1 MRVRPPN
8 PGTASGGPRSIP
20 AFARISRFAQS
31 GPSPGLRG
39 GSDRD
44 PKADEVRGRRSLIL
58 ALALAWALP
67 AAAAAAETPPVFRE
81 EVPGIATAHVA
92 RDEPWSIHVVR
103 VDRSRPGLRFFPSLA
118 FHDRIGLNPLSDQ
131 VALFPK
137 SLGTPVAAI
146 NGDFYA
152 IENDPL
158 PGDPRGLLIQQGG
171 LVSAP
176 IDRDCLW
183 FDDAGTPHIDTVQ
196 PRFTVRVGDS
206 EPVAFGLNEDFDGSR
221 PVVLT
226 HAASQAIEWD
236 PPSGWILS
244 RDGSHPWLPLKAG
257 QRLRAVVQGPVQ
269 SHRPPLGPDRLIL
282 RAGPGWRDTLRP
294 GAPVVLDLNTEPS
307 LGAAVSALGG
317 GPALV
322 HRGRPTGKS
331 AARSFER
338 HPRSA
343 FGWNDRHCFL
353 AVVDG
358 RQAGLSVGM
367 TLAEWSEFL
376 VELGCHEAINLDGGG
391 STELIAGER
400 ILNSPCYGRERA
412 TATGLLVVR
421 FALGSAPS
429 PAPATAPAPSPK
441 TEGGV
446 RTP

>member
-1 MRVRPPN
+1 MRPPTSN
-8 PGTASGGPRSIP
+8 PARPTGGHRSTPGVIDPNRRSWLGRCLRRARLVRHPLVATFLAVTVAWTLAGAS
-20 AFARISRFAQS
+20 S
-31 GPSPGLRG
+31 GP
-39 GSDRD
+39 
-44 PKADEVRGRRSLIL
+44 
-58 ALALAWALP
+58 
-67 AAAAAAETPPVFRE
+67 TFRE
-81 EVPGIATAHVA
+81 ESPGIATAHIVK
-92 RDEPWSIHVVR
+92 DEPWSIHVVR
-103 VDRSRPGLRFFPSLA
+103 VDRSRRGLGFFPSLA

-131 VALFPK
+131 VSLFPK

-152 IENDPL
+152 IENDPM
-158 PGDPRGLLIQQGG
+158 PGDPRGLFIQKGG

-176 IDRDCLW
+176 VERDCLW
-183 FDDAGTPHIDTVQ
+183 FDAAGTPHIDTVH
-196 PRFTVRVGDS
+196 PRFTVRVGGS
-206 EPVAFGLNEDFDGSR
+206 APVAFGLNEDFDGSR

-244 RDGSHPWLPLKAG
+244 RDGSHPWLPLQAG
-257 QRLRAVVQGPVQ
+257 QRLRAVVQGPVR
-269 SHRPPLGPDRLIL
+269 SHRPPVDPDRLIL
-282 RAGPGWRDTLRP
+282 RAGPELRDHLRP
-294 GAPVVLDLNTEPS
+294 GAPVILDLSTEPS
-307 LGAAVSALGG
+307 LGTAVAAIGG

-322 HRGRPTGKS
+322 HQGRPTGKS
-331 AARSFER
+331 ATRSFER

-376 VELGCHEAINLDGGG
+376 VEVGCQEAVNLDGGG
-391 STELIAGER
+391 STELIAGDR

-421 FALGSAPS
+421 LALGSAPS
-429 PAPATAPAPSPK
+429 PAPATAPAPSPR

>member
-1 MRVRPPN
+1 M
-8 PGTASGGPRSIP
+8 P
-20 AFARISRFAQS
+20 AWSS
-31 GPSPGLRG
+31 ELRG
-39 GSDRD
+39 RSDRD
-44 PKADEVRGRRSLIL
+44 PRVDEVRGWISLVL
-58 ALALAWALP
+58 ALALAWAFP
-67 AAAAAAETPPVFRE
+67 TATTAAETPLAFRE
-81 EVPGIATAHVA
+81 ETPGMATAHVV
-92 RDEPWSIHVVR
+92 REEPWSIHVVR
-103 VDRSRPGLRFFPSLA
+103 VDRSRAGLRFFASLA

-131 VALFPK
+131 VALFPR

-158 PGDPRGLLIQQGG
+158 PGDPRGLFIQQGG

-176 IDRDCLW
+176 IERDCLW

-244 RDGSHPWLPLKAG
+244 RDGSYPWLPLKAG

-269 SHRPPLGPDRLIL
+269 SHRPSLGPDRLIL
-282 RAGPGWRDTLRP
+282 RAGPGWREALRP
-294 GAPVVLDLNTEPS
+294 GALVVLDLQTEPS

-343 FGWNDRHCFL
+343 FGWNDHHCFL

-358 RQAGLSVGM
+358 RQAGLSIGM

-391 STELIAGER
+391 STELIAGDR

-421 FALGSAPS
+421 LPIQTPPIPAGST
-429 PAPATAPAPSPK
+429 PAPEARRSP
-441 TEGGV
+441 
-446 RTP
+446 